1 MSTSFS
7 ICLWDNKALEMPAYY
22 QRIFDDFKLV
32 SESPIAVVFEIAG
45 VRIMGLTH
53 AVPEMKF
60 NEKISLVLTV
70 ENQEDLD
77 KYWNYFTAEGK
88 AGQCGWLEDKYGVS
102 WQIVPAI
109 LGELM
114 SNPKTVGSVSSVMM
128 KMSKLVISELVE
140 ASNE

>member
-7 ICLWDNKALEMPAYY
+7 VCLWDNSALEMPSYY
-22 QRIFDDFKLV
+22 QNVFEDFKLV

-70 ENQEDLD
+70 ETQKELD
-77 KYWNYFTAEGK
+77 KYWNYFTKEGR

-102 WQIVPAI
+102 WQIVPSV

-114 SNPKTVGSVSSVMM
+114 SNPQTIGSVSSVMM
-128 KMSKLVISELVE
+128 KMSKLVISELID
-140 ASNE
+140 ASK

>member
-22 QRIFDDFKLV
+22 QSIFDDFKLV

-70 ENQEDLD
+70 ENQDELD
-77 KYWNYFTAEGK
+77 KYWSYFTKEGR

-114 SNPKTVGSVSSVMM
+114 SNPKTIGSVSSVMM
-128 KMSKLVISELVE
+128 KMSKLVISELKD
-140 ASNE
+140 ASK

>member
-1 MSTSFS
+1 
-7 ICLWDNKALEMPAYY
+7 MPAYY
-22 QRIFDDFKLV
+22 QRIFDDFKLI

-60 NEKISLVLTV
+60 NEKISLVLTI
-70 ENQEDLD
+70 ETQEELD
-77 KYWNYFTAEGK
+77 KYWNYFTIEGR
-88 AGQCGWLEDKYGVS
+88 AGQCGWLEDKYGIS
-102 WQIVPAI
+102 WQIVPAV

-128 KMSKLVISELVE
+128 KMSKLEISELMD
-140 ASNE
+140 ASK

>member
-1 MSTSFS
+1 
-7 ICLWDNKALEMPAYY
+7 MPAYY
-22 QRIFDDFKLV
+22 QRIFDDFKLI

-60 NEKISLVLTV
+60 NEKISLVLTI
-70 ENQEDLD
+70 ETQEELD
-77 KYWNYFTAEGK
+77 KYWNYFTIEGR
-88 AGQCGWLEDKYGVS
+88 AGQCGWLEDKYGIS

-128 KMSKLVISELVE
+128 KMSKLEISELMD
-140 ASNE
+140 ASK

>member
-7 ICLWDNKALEMPAYY
+7 ICLWDNSALEMPSYY
-22 QRIFDDFKLV
+22 QNVFEDFKLV

-45 VRIMGLTH
+45 VRIMVLTH

-70 ENQEDLD
+70 ETQEELD
-77 KYWNYFTAEGK
+77 KYWNYFTKEGR
-88 AGQCGWLEDKYGVS
+88 AGQCGWLEDKYGIS
-102 WQIVPAI
+102 WQIVPSV

-114 SNPKTVGSVSSVMM
+114 SNPQTIGSVSSAMM
-128 KMSKLVISELVE
+128 KMSKLVIAELID
-140 ASNE
+140 ASK

>member
-7 ICLWDNKALEMPAYY
+7 VCLWDNKALEMPSYY
-22 QRIFDDFKLV
+22 QNVFEDFKLV

-70 ENQEDLD
+70 ETQEELD
-77 KYWNYFTAEGK
+77 KYWNYFTKEGR
-88 AGQCGWLEDKYGVS
+88 AGQCGWLEDKYGIS
-102 WQIVPAI
+102 WQIVPSV

-114 SNPKTVGSVSSVMM
+114 SNPQTIGSVSSAMM
-128 KMSKLVISELVE
+128 KMSKLVISELID
-140 ASNE
+140 ASK